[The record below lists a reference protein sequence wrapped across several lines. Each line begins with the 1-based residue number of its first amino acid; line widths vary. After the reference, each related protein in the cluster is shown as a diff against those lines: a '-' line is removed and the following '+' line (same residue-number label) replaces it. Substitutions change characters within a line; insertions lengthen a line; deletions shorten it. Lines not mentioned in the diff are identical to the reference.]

1 VVAVRKHSKNL
12 HLPLDI
18 SHPLRYNVNMETGN
32 WKVFDTVSNYF
43 LDSYWNNYADAM
55 GWIHS
60 QFGPGQTQFTVVWVP
75 HA

>member
-1 VVAVRKHSKNL
+1 
-12 HLPLDI
+12 
-18 SHPLRYNVNMETGN
+18 METGN

>member
-1 VVAVRKHSKNL
+1 VVAIRKHSKKL
-12 HLPLDI
+12 HFPLDNPQ
-18 SHPLRYNVNMETGN
+18 PLRYNVNMETGN

-60 QFGPGQTQFTVVWVP
+60 QFGSDQTQFTVVWVP